1 MKRLGREESD
11 EQFFYYN
18 STFLEEFFDNYL
30 TNTLTRSLISED
42 KTAINQINDQLKT
55 QLKQY
60 KASSPSARF
69 PYENI
74 VGSEINQKYA
84 LLLLFVELMLMF

>member
-1 MKRLGREESD
+1 MKRLGKEESD

-30 TNTLTRSLISED
+30 SNSLPRSLISED
-42 KTAINQINDQLKT
+42 KTAINQLNDQLKT

-60 KASSPSARF
+60 KTTSPTSHF

-74 VGSEINQKYA
+74 VGSEINQK
-84 LLLLFVELMLMF
+84 